1 MRFGKV
7 SSMRRAVLL
16 GAAAL
21 ALGACTSEWTVPK
34 DLRPV
39 PQKLV
44 YQMKADGMS
53 ETSPIL
59 VRLFKEESK
68 LEVWKQQGN
77 SKYALVKTYDICKW
91 SGVLG
96 PKTKEGD
103 RQAPEGFYT
112 VTPAQM
118 NPNSSYYLS
127 FNIGYPNTYD
137 KAYGRTGT
145 NIMVH
150 GACSSAGCYS
160 MTDEDAGEIFA
171 LARDAFK
178 GGQRQFQI
186 QAFPFRMTPENFA
199 KHRGD
204 PNMEFWMNLKVG
216 YDHFEVTRQAPTV
229 AVCDKRYVFDA
240 DAGGKK
246 FVATAPCPAY
256 TVPAWIASAVAAKQ
270 AADNQKIAALSAKMN
285 KDANQLAATKQKVAD
300 QVASEQADAAK
311 EFDADAASQARLRR
325 QERRPGGR
333 QRCRRAGRHGGRGAD
348 PGPVQRAGAKDRCRT
363 TGAEIGTGNNRGGR
377 THPRAGRRD
386 HDRDDDGRSGATG
399 HQRFRLAGRAGRGQ
413 RRRFPAQHDDG
424 QLSRGQSG
432 QNSRI
437 AGTPT
442 ATMMIS
448 SGRPIR
454 Q

>member
-1 MRFGKV
+1 M
-7 SSMRRAVLL
+7 
-16 GAAAL
+16 
-21 ALGACTSEWTVPK
+21 
-34 DLRPV
+34 

-44 YQMKADGMS
+44 YQMKSDGMS
-53 ETSPIL
+53 ETSPIF
-59 VRLFKEESK
+59 VRLYKEESK
-68 LEVWKQQGN
+68 LEIWKQQGN
-77 SKYALVKTYDICKW
+77 GKYALLKTYDICKW

-160 MTDEDAGEIFA
+160 MSDENAGEIFA

-186 QAFPFRMTPENFA
+186 QAFPFRMTPENIA

-204 PNMEFWMNLKVG
+204 PNMDFWMNLKEG
-216 YDHFEVTRQAPTV
+216 YDHFEVTHVPPTV

-240 DAGGKK
+240 DAGGKA

-256 TVPAWIASAVAAKQ
+256 TVPEWIASAVAAKE

-285 KDANQLAATKQKVAD
+285 KDANQLAATQQKVAD
-300 QVASEQADAAK
+300 QVAAEQSDAAK
-311 EFDADAASQARLRR
+311 DAARTPLLKRVF
-325 QERRPGGR
+325 GGKNDAPEADTAAVTPAEPPASPMPSSASASVAVKR
-333 QRCRRAGRHGGRGAD
+333 SSAIDSPSIISIAKCSEGSRSPRSVPIAAKSASTSASARAGSKPLTSRTSRVAQRMLESQTAASTTEPFACSPPRCSPAVVQPAIGA
-348 PGPVQRAGAKDRCRT
+348 PGKRSASARAT
-363 TGAEIGTGNNRGGR
+363 S
-377 THPRAGRRD
+377 AG
-386 HDRDDDGRSGATG
+386 S
-399 HQRFRLAGRAGRGQ
+399 
-413 RRRFPAQHDDG
+413 
-424 QLSRGQSG
+424 
-432 QNSRI
+432 
-437 AGTPT
+437 
-442 ATMMIS
+442 
-448 SGRPIR
+448 
-454 Q
+454 

>member
-1 MRFGKV
+1 
-7 SSMRRAVLL
+7 MRRAVLL

-21 ALGACTSEWTVPK
+21 ALAACTSESSVPK

-44 YQMKADGMS
+44 YQMKSDGMS
-53 ETSPIL
+53 ETSPIF
-59 VRLFKEESK
+59 VRLYKEESK
-68 LEVWKQQGN
+68 LEIWKQQGN
-77 SKYALVKTYDICKW
+77 GKYALLKTYDICKW

-160 MTDEDAGEIFA
+160 MSDENAGEIFA

-186 QAFPFRMTPENFA
+186 QAFPFRMTPENIA

-204 PNMEFWMNLKVG
+204 PNMDFWMNLKEG
-216 YDHFEVTRQAPTV
+216 YDHFEVTHVPPTV

-240 DAGGKK
+240 DAGGKA
-246 FVATAPCPAY
+246 FVA
-256 TVPAWIASAVAAKQ
+256 
-270 AADNQKIAALSAKMN
+270 
-285 KDANQLAATKQKVAD
+285 
-300 QVASEQADAAK
+300 
-311 EFDADAASQARLRR
+311 
-325 QERRPGGR
+325 
-333 QRCRRAGRHGGRGAD
+333 
-348 PGPVQRAGAKDRCRT
+348 
-363 TGAEIGTGNNRGGR
+363 
-377 THPRAGRRD
+377 
-386 HDRDDDGRSGATG
+386 
-399 HQRFRLAGRAGRGQ
+399 
-413 RRRFPAQHDDG
+413 
-424 QLSRGQSG
+424 
-432 QNSRI
+432 
-437 AGTPT
+437 
-442 ATMMIS
+442 
-448 SGRPIR
+448 
-454 Q
+454 

>member
-1 MRFGKV
+1 MRFGSV
-7 SSMRRAVLL
+7 SFRRAVLI

-21 ALGACTSEWTVPK
+21 ALGACTESASNMPK
-34 DLRPV
+34 EMRPV
-39 PQKLV
+39 PPKLV
-44 YQMKADGMS
+44 SEMKSQGMK

-68 LEVWKQQGN
+68 LEIWKQQGN
-77 SKYALVKTYDICKW
+77 GKYALLKTYDICKW

-112 VTPAQM
+112 VSPAQM

-160 MTDEDAGEIFA
+160 MSDENAGEIFA

-186 QAFPFRMTPENFA
+186 QAFPFRMTPENIA

-204 PNMEFWMNLKVG
+204 PNMDFWMNLKEG
-216 YDHFEVTRQAPTV
+216 YDHFEVTRQVPSV

-240 DAGGKK
+240 DAGGKA

-256 TVPAWIASAVAAKQ
+256 TVPEWIASAVAAKQ

-311 EFDADAASQARLRR
+311 ESTRTPLLKRVF
-325 QERRPGGR
+325 GGKND
-333 QRCRRAGRHGGRGAD
+333 D
-348 PGPVQRAGAKDRCRT
+348 PVANGVVAV
-363 TGAEIGTGNNRGGR
+363 
-377 THPRAGRRD
+377 
-386 HDRDDDGRSGATG
+386 
-399 HQRFRLAGRAGRGQ
+399 
-413 RRRFPAQHDDG
+413 
-424 QLSRGQSG
+424 
-432 QNSRI
+432 
-437 AGTPT
+437 PT
-442 ATMMIS
+442 ATAVAEPLPAPS
-448 SGRPIR
+448 SAPAPKTAAAPPAPKPAPAATAAAEPIPAPVDETTTGTTTAAPAR
-454 Q
+454 RVTSDFDWPDEQVAGSGADFLPNTMTAN